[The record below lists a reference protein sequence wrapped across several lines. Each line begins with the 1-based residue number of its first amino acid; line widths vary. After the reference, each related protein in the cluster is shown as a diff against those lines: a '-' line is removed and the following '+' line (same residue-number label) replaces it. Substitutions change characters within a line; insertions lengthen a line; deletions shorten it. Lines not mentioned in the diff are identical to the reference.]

1 MVTNNVPFESNN
13 DTGLFVCPYVGQP
26 LPGDRPCSVSSC
38 SFNLADIPLSRAYLR
53 CFLNYVRSTGYN
65 PYKRDELEQV
75 EFGSLSL
82 SYREQIAKLL
92 LDLRDEDETSIKRTF
107 YMSLFSI
114 MAHDMTISLAKKQHS
129 PIPYRQCCVC
139 GQASDDLWFPKG
151 NVLPSGYGYCSWSC
165 WQSSPPP
172 LLALTEILETDFAE
186 MTRNL
191 PFPHGQK
198 SRLTFCQHL
207 TRWIFGETS
216 MV

>member
-1 MVTNNVPFESNN
+1 MVTNATDDAFI
-13 DTGLFVCPYVGQP
+13 CPYVGQTV
-26 LPGDRPCSVSSC
+26 LPDRPCSVESC
-38 SFNLADIPLSRAYLR
+38 SFNLANVPISRAYRR
-53 CFLNYVRSTGYN
+53 CFLNYVRATGYN

-75 EFGSLSL
+75 EYATLSL
-82 SYREQIAKLL
+82 FYREQITKIL
-92 LDLRDEDETSIKRTF
+92 LDIRQEDESAIKRTF

-114 MAHDMTISLAKKQHS
+114 MAHDTTISLAKKQHA
-129 PIPYRQCCVC
+129 PIPYQQCCVC
-139 GQASDDLWFPKG
+139 GQSSDQLWFPKG

-186 MTRNL
+186 MTKNL